1 MGQCSRAV
9 STVAPWMCNFKVP
22 KGKRSDGKVKRALP
36 PKTTPSGCDSS
47 LESKHNSS
55 GRLDRV
61 GNRVGVQLSD
71 PEVGC
76 SVDQAAILRPQ
87 RDVIEDWKVGS
98 SSVGKHAD
106 GLLLCSCN
114 RTESVACRIEHQ
126 HSALR
131 EDVGMDPESCRSW
144 EAKDETSGGL
154 MNVSL
159 DPGRSGGRKELL
171 GIATVSVNAFAGEP
185 AVEMIAIANQKS
197 TCIGG
202 MLRRTLAS
210 GVLCKQA
217 GSLQT
222 HLRTRFL
229 SHRSRAK

>member
-1 MGQCSRAV
+1 MLEGRFDCCTLHVQ
-9 STVAPWMCNFKVP
+9 FKVP

-47 LESKHNSS
+47 LKSKHNSR

-76 SVDQAAILRPQ
+76 AVDQAAILRPQ

-106 GLLLCSCN
+106 GLLLRSCN

-126 HSALR
+126 RSALC

-144 EAKDETSGGL
+144 EAKDETARRL
-154 MNVSL
+154 MNIGL
-159 DPGRSGGRKELL
+159 DPGESGGRKELL
-171 GIATVSVNAFAGEP
+171 SVATVSVHAFAGEP
-185 AVEMIAIANQKS
+185 AVEVIAIANQKS

-222 HLRTRFL
+222 DLRTGFL
-229 SHRSRAK
+229 CHRGHPK